1 MDIDD
6 LTSDEIDVLQCKLI
20 ARKAILK
27 EIELQEKQKEVEKRI
42 NYIKEHSDIILPL
55 IQHDR
60 SSCSDTN
67 RCNGYDSSYRGS
79 RCKKM
84 SFTRYFR

>member
-42 NYIKEHSDIILPL
+42 ILKN
-55 IQHDR
+55 IQILYYH
-60 SSCSDTN
+60 
-67 RCNGYDSSYRGS
+67 
-79 RCKKM
+79 
-84 SFTRYFR
+84 